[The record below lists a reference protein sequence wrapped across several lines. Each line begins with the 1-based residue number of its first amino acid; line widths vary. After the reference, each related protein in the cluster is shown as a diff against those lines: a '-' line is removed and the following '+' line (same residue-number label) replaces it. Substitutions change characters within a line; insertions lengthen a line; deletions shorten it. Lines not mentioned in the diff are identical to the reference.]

1 MMPCTPDQ
9 VHTSIECDQCENLPS
24 SGTEFRKHTMC
35 RVYKDTMWKSISTWY
50 RPTSRTPII
59 NVTSVK
65 TKLLQWVW
73 NLVFK
78 RHRIVEAR
86 VVDVYKAGCRIRG
99 ATPSPPTRRPLTC
112 EPHIKICQK
121 TEKTQFTAAA
131 DASLCFQPLSTFV
144 WSLSVCAKP
153 VNCVRLGLVMCCTL
167 AAEKWLKYW
176 WHLVMATLPSIDGW
190 VLTLP
195 VCQCACATD
204 GAVGRSSNGK
214 VHWLWVLNLT

>member
-1 MMPCTPDQ
+1 
-9 VHTSIECDQCENLPS
+9 
-24 SGTEFRKHTMC
+24 MC

-78 RHRIVEAR
+78 RHRIEEAR

-153 VNCVRLGLVMCCTL
+153 IVSTWDWSCAALLLLRNGL
-167 AAEKWLKYW
+167 
-176 WHLVMATLPSIDGW
+176 SIDGTQW
-190 VLTLP
+190 WLP
-195 VCQCACATD
+195 CPQLMAEFLHFQCASVPVPQMVQWAEAPIERCIGCGFST
-204 GAVGRSSNGK
+204 
-214 VHWLWVLNLT
+214 